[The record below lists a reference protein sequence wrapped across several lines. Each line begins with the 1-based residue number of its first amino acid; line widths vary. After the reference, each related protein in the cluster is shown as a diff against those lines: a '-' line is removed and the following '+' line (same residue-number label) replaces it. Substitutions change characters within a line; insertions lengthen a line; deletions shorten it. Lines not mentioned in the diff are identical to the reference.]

1 MEPPRKGI
9 YLYTPDP
16 VHKPAMLGSAASST
30 SSQDRRPAHFES
42 TNARTNFRSTP
53 QGNAGPHTPPVG
65 TYALQDDPILEGQ
78 AAAPH
83 GNYDSRETAT
93 FFNSM
98 AVVIGAGLG
107 IGLGLLLSKFDIS
120 KDLALWLELPGNLFV
135 RALRCLIVPMV
146 FCTMTVSIAEIVV
159 LNKTSILT
167 WRTAAVLFSTSILS
181 TMQGMVVALVYN
193 SVFNANWPVTN
204 GNGTSTNGIV
214 LGLRCA
220 NGQFLETLADGSL
233 ACLSAAAN
241 ATALFTV
248 KDVNNVLST
257 NSAFQDLTLTQQVIA
272 IINLAVPDNIFA
284 SLADGS
290 LLSVLMFA
298 LPLGVAVAKSHSE
311 ALGAGGNYLLN
322 ILRQSRN
329 TLLLMINAVLKLTPF
344 AVFFLLTSSIV
355 SYSSNT
361 SSNIVSQGGYLILF
375 FVSGVMS
382 HVLIVMPLVLFLFT
396 RRNPYNYLRQLV
408 PAYVFAFGCSSSMAT
423 LPVAVTVV
431 HQTRQVSR
439 QLAQLMMCLGTPVN
453 LNAPGLYYPL
463 MTVFMANVAGV
474 GSQLR
479 GPELVV
485 LFFVSLLGCM
495 GTAPVPNSALV
506 MLMTVWKTV
515 MPNVALPGAFVYVVA
530 IDFLLDRIC
539 TSTNVNGNMIVTRI
553 LADYFDDSWGSET
566 GPAEA

>member
-1 MEPPRKGI
+1 MNKPP
-9 YLYTPDP
+9 
-16 VHKPAMLGSAASST
+16 MLSSGLSST
-30 SSQDRRPAHFES
+30 SSQERRPAHYES
-42 TNARTNFRSTP
+42 SMARTNFRSTP
-53 QGNAGPHTPPVG
+53 QDTAPSTPPVG
-65 TYALQDDPILEGQ
+65 LYALQDDPILEGQ
-78 AAAPH
+78 APAAPH

-107 IGLGLLLSKFDIS
+107 IGLGLILSKFNIS
-120 KDLALWLELPGNLFV
+120 TDLELWLELPGNLFV

-167 WRTAAVLFSTSILS
+167 WRTAAVLFSTSVLS

-193 SVFNANWPVTN
+193 SVFNANWPVTAGSN
-204 GNGTSTNGIV
+204 STNSIL
-214 LGLRCA
+214 LGFKCA
-220 NGQFLETLADGSL
+220 NGMYLESL
-233 ACLSAAAN
+233 ANGSMACDATVAN
-241 ATALFTV
+241 ASALFTIS
-248 KDVNNVLST
+248 DVNHVLST
-257 NSAFQDLTLTQQVIA
+257 NTAFQDLTLTEQVIA
-272 IINLAVPDNIFA
+272 IINLVVPDNIFSA
-284 SLADGS
+284 LATGS

-298 LPLGVAVAKSHSE
+298 LPLGVAVAKSHSDS
-311 ALGAGGNYLLN
+311 AGSNYLLT

-355 SYSSNT
+355 SYSSNKST
-361 SSNIVSQGGYLILF
+361 NIVSQGGYLILF
-375 FVSGVMS
+375 FVGGVLC
-382 HVLIVMPLVLFLFT
+382 HVLVVMPIFLFLFT
-396 RRNPYNYLRQLV
+396 RKNPYHYLRQLV

-474 GSQLR
+474 GGQLR

-515 MPNVALPGAFVYVVA
+515 LPNVALPGAFVYVVA

-553 LADYFDDSWGSET
+553 LADYFDDSWGNESVQ
-566 GPAEA
+566 A